1 MAVLDMEFD
10 GYRPGVLAS
19 IVGLHM
25 RYYSRHWGF
34 GRPFEIKVAAGLAAF
49 LARQDLSR
57 DLFENAFAPDGTLL
71 GSITI
76 DGADAEKTGAQLRW
90 LIVSDDARGHGIGRA
105 LMRRADD
112 FIRDKGFPRTF
123 LTTFA
128 GLDAARRLYE
138 DFGFSLVSEESNDPW
153 SGTVGVQTFVRER
166 PK

>member
-1 MAVLDMEFD
+1 MEFD

-34 GRPFEIKVAAGLAAF
+34 GRPFETKVAAELAAF
-49 LARQDLSR
+49 LARHDPSH

-71 GSITI
+71 GSITV
-76 DGADAEKTGAQLRW
+76 DGVDAEKTGAQLRW
-90 LIVSDDARGHGIGRA
+90 LIVSDEARGLGLGRA
-105 LMRRADD
+105 LMRRADA
-112 FIRDKGFPRTF
+112 FIRDKSFQRTF

-128 GLDAARRLYE
+128 GLDAARKLYE
-138 DFGFSLVSEESNDPW
+138 DFGFSLVSEAPNDPW
-153 SGTVGVQTFVRER
+153 SGAVGVQTFVRER